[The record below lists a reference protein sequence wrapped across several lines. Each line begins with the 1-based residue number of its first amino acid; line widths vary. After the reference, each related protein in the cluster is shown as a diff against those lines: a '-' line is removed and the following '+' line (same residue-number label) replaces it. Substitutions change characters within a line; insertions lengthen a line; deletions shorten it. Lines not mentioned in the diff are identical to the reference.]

1 MAEYGPKFY
10 MESEQVIVVTVNYR
24 LGPLGFLSLGNQDV
38 SGNAGFRDQILALK
52 WVNDNIGY
60 FGGDPQAVTIAGE
73 SAGAV
78 SVALHMVSPLAQGLF
93 KRAILQSGAGIC
105 PFWKPITPAEALN
118 QADMISK
125 ELNCK
130 GPEDVLKCLQT
141 KVWIS

>member
-10 MESEQVIVVTVNYR
+10 MESEQVIVVTINYR
-24 LGPLGFLSLGNQDV
+24 LGTLGFLSMGNEDV
-38 SGNAGFRDQILALK
+38 PGNAGFRDQILALK

-105 PFWKPITPAEALN
+105 PFWKPITPEEALN

-125 ELNCK
+125 ELNCE
-130 GPEDVLKCLQT
+130 GPEDVLKCLQS